1 VLCHVTSL
9 PDFSLEGCK
18 KFLDWM
24 RKNNFSIWQMLPI
37 NPPDQYS
44 SPYSSTSAF
53 AGWGEI
59 IFSNEE
65 EELVSEDYWIKDW
78 ALYCAI
84 KDGQNGLPWYEWPEK
99 LRDRDANEL
108 KKWEQKSLRYIREQK
123 MFQNSWNKLKNL
135 AYDSD
140 IELFGDLPIF
150 VAHDSADVW
159 ANRDLFQLDKN
170 GMPKYVSGVPPD
182 YFSEFGQKWGTVLY
196 DWKAHEEDGWR
207 WWRERIERSLRLF
220 DMIRIDHFRAIH
232 SNWAVPVEDEDAR
245 NGHWQDGPKDDLL
258 KQIIEVAG
266 SNEKIIVEDLGIIPQ
281 EVVDL
286 RKRNELRGMVVL
298 HFGFEG
304 DLSKNPNNP
313 KNVQEDQ
320 ICYIATH
327 DNDTTI
333 GWWNDATSEIIE
345 NVNKLKLKGE
355 TINQT
360 MIRIAQSCRSN
371 LIVIPMQDM
380 LNLDSKSRMNIP
392 GVPTGNWTWK
402 FAWDQLI

>member
-1 VLCHVTSL
+1 
-9 PDFSLEGCK
+9 
-18 KFLDWM
+18 
-24 RKNNFSIWQMLPI
+24 
-37 NPPDQYS
+37 
-44 SPYSSTSAF
+44 
-53 AGWGEI
+53 
-59 IFSNEE
+59 
-65 EELVSEDYWIKDW
+65 
-78 ALYCAI
+78 
-84 KDGQNGLPWYEWPEK
+84 
-99 LRDRDANEL
+99 
-108 KKWEQKSLRYIREQK
+108 
-123 MFQNSWNKLKNL
+123 
-135 AYDSD
+135 
-140 IELFGDLPIF
+140 
-150 VAHDSADVW
+150 
-159 ANRDLFQLDKN
+159 
-170 GMPKYVSGVPPD
+170 
-182 YFSEFGQKWGTVLY
+182 
-196 DWKAHEEDGWR
+196 
-207 WWRERIERSLRLF
+207 
-220 DMIRIDHFRAIH
+220 
-232 SNWAVPVEDEDAR
+232 
-245 NGHWQDGPKDDLL
+245 L

-286 RKRNELRGMVVL
+286 RKRNDLRGMVVL